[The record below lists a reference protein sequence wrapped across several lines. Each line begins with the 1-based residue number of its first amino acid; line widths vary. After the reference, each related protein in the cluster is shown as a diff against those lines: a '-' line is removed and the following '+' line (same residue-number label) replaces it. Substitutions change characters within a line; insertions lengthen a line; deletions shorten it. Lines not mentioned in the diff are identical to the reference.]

1 MTSIQREIYIY
12 WNQIVTE
19 LIDAINDGVDEQI
32 LEQQMEVHWSQLMLL
47 TDYRDWETK
56 SKNF

>member
-32 LEQQMEVHWSQLMLL
+32 LEQQMEVHWSQLMWMEKAKQRLCEEL
-47 TDYRDWETK
+47 
-56 SKNF
+56 